1 MELRQLRYFVAIVE
15 CGSLI
20 KASKQIYVA
29 QPALSQQLAKL
40 EHEIGKPLLHR
51 SARGVTPTASGVA
64 LYKHAKFLLR
74 HLEHAIYAAK
84 EEGEAS
90 GMVSLGLSPSTAC
103 VLGLPLLMELR
114 THHPA
119 IVLNVVESL
128 SGHLHDM
135 VRAGTLDIAILFESN
150 AALGMSVEPL
160 IAEELVLILAADHP
174 GLPPG
179 KHEITIE
186 EMAPLP
192 LILATGAHRTRR
204 YLEGEFAR
212 LKRKLN
218 LVAEIDSVPLTMA
231 AVKHGLGATI
241 QARSTLL
248 GEPEGSFRVVRLN
261 ATGLIRNCYLYGPL
275 PEKQFPAA
283 TVVMAAIREMAARLI
298 DEGTWVGRS
307 LQSDAAPGKPGS
319 PFD

>member
-51 SARGVTPTASGVA
+51 SARGVTPTASGLA

-74 HLEHAIYAAK
+74 HVEHAVYAAR
-84 EEGEAS
+84 EQGEAS
-90 GMVSLGLSPSTAC
+90 GMVSLGLSPSTSC

-114 THHPA
+114 AHHPA
-119 IVLNVVESL
+119 IVLNVVEGL

-150 AALGMSVEPL
+150 AAMGMSVEPL
-160 IAEELVLILAADHP
+160 IAEELGLIMAAAFP
-174 GLPPG
+174 GVPRG
-179 KHEITIE
+179 KTEISIE
-186 EMAPLP
+186 EMARLP

-204 YLEGEFAR
+204 YVEGEFER
-212 LKRKLN
+212 LKLKLN
-218 LVAEIDSVPLTMA
+218 LVAEIDSVPLTLD
-231 AVKHGLGATI
+231 AVKQGLGVTI
-241 QARSTLL
+241 QARTTLL
-248 GEPEGSFRVVRLN
+248 GHDPDDYRVIRLN
-261 ATGLIRNCYLYGPL
+261 ATGLMRNCYLYGPVAQ
-275 PEKQFPAA
+275 KQFPAVN
-283 TVVMAAIREMAARLI
+283 VVMATIRTMVERLNR
-298 DEGTWVGRS
+298 DGVWPGELPQADAEAGPVG
-307 LQSDAAPGKPGS
+307 
-319 PFD
+319 